1 MKRKIL
7 MVELWGLGDLTFST
21 PVIAAALESDDVH
34 LLGKAHAKPLLEPS
48 FPALQFITF
57 EAPWTAYT
65 GKYKLWKWNFTSLI
79 ALVFKLRREKYDI
92 AVSARND
99 PRDHLFMWL
108 IGAKNRIGFAQ
119 RPLFGLFDISRALLT
134 SRLNRI
140 KPKQHKVEDWRQLGG
155 EMSLPSAVTGEPRL
169 DHTKYRTP
177 RVDQLFAGVTKPVL
191 CLHTGA
197 RIAVRRWP
205 ETYYA
210 RIVARLRA
218 QFDFHLVIIPE
229 PLTLPS
235 SLAELADTYL
245 VELTISDLVSVLG
258 RTDLL
263 LCNDSG
269 PGHIAASCGRP
280 VISIFGPSD
289 PDWFRPWGDEHRVIL
304 RDICPWRPC
313 FDYCKFSEP
322 YCMTK
327 LLPDIVWP
335 EIQQQINKLID
346 AGGLP
351 AMLSK
356 DTTQPAVVDA

>member
-7 MVELWGLGDLTFST
+7 IVELWGLGDLTFST
-21 PVIAAALESDDVH
+21 PAIAAALDHDEVH
-34 LLGKAHAKPLLEPS
+34 LVGKPHARPLLEPS
-48 FPALQFITF
+48 YPALQFIPF
-57 EAPWTAYT
+57 DAPWTAYT
-65 GKYKLWKWNFTSLI
+65 GKYKLWKWNFLALI
-79 ALVFKLRREKYDI
+79 ALIRKLRRENYDI

-99 PRDHLFMWL
+99 PRDHFFMWL
-108 IGAKNRIGFAQ
+108 IGAKHRIGFEQ
-119 RPLFGLFDISRALLT
+119 RPIFGLFDVSRALLT

-155 EMSLPSAVTGEPRL
+155 AMSLPGAIEGEPRL
-169 DHTKYRTP
+169 DPIKYHTSRM
-177 RVDQLFAGVTKPVL
+177 DELFAHVTKPIL

-205 ETYYA
+205 ESYYA
-210 RIVARLRA
+210 HIIARLRTK
-218 QFDFHLVIIPE
+218 FDFHLVIIPE

-245 VELTISDLVSVLG
+245 VELSIADLVSVLG
-258 RTDLL
+258 HSDLL

-269 PGHIAASCGRP
+269 PGHIAASCGQP

-289 PDWFRPWGDEHRVIL
+289 PDWFRPWGDKHRVIL

-327 LLPDIVWP
+327 LLPDNVWP

-346 AGGLP
+346 AGRLP
-351 AMLSK
+351 AALSK
-356 DTTQPAVVDA
+356 NAAQPAGAGI